1 MNVPMNN
8 TTPYFAHIDGLR
20 AVAVL
25 MVVFFHAF
33 PSLLPGG
40 FIGVDVFFV
49 ISGFLITK
57 IIIPDI
63 QQNKFSVW
71 TFFARR
77 TLRIFPALMLVLI
90 TGWCI
95 GWFALT
101 SNEYSKY
108 GKYMAGG
115 AVFLDNFM
123 FWRDAGYFD
132 SKHDTKPLLHLWS
145 LGVEEQFYLV
155 WPWLLLAFARTRYLI
170 QCTLLLVGLSFAYNI
185 YLSSTNPIG
194 DFYSPVTRFWELG
207 SGAVL
212 ALIMHQ
218 SGSNWKTLLSKNLT
232 LWLSMLGLI
241 VLFTGMFWIDSSV
254 AFPGYWSG
262 LPVLAT
268 LLLIVFGAGK
278 HWISG
283 GLQHPLMVH
292 IGLISFPVYL
302 WHWPLLSFARIF
314 NGSTP
319 SAWIRIEMVLL
330 AFVLAEMTYRFIEKP
345 IRQTP
350 PNRLKI
356 SALLLLMVG
365 AFALGHWVSIKHGL
379 SWRNHDKLKADPVT
393 MVVGAD
399 RDQLLRECL
408 LTEEERRKASYCLS
422 NQADP
427 QDPIWLVIGDSK
439 AEAIYYGL
447 VRESISKIRW
457 ILIGGTTPPH
467 PSPWA
472 EDAFRRWANDPQ
484 IAGFV
489 FASAWRGH
497 TATIEDTD
505 RPVKDPDAQ
514 KIDQW
519 FRQYES
525 VIAPLLSQKKQ
536 VVIFKDHPTL
546 PDPND
551 CIEGQMIQT
560 PVLASLLHR
569 HANPLCSQ
577 QLSDHLRWTSSF
589 DQMVVKLSD
598 KYPHLKI
605 FNPATDLCDVQT
617 DRCEIH
623 QGNKFLY
630 SYGDHLSDHSNSLL
644 AKKMNSFGY
653 FKP

>member
-1 MNVPMNN
+1 MIN
-8 TTPYFAHIDGLR
+8 TTHYFAHIDGLR
-20 AVAVL
+20 AIAVL

-57 IIIPDI
+57 IIIQDI
-63 QQNKFSVW
+63 HQKKFSVR

-77 TLRIFPALMLVLI
+77 TQRIFPALMLVLV

-155 WPWLLLAFARTRYLI
+155 WPWLLLAFARTKYLI
-170 QCTLLLVGLSFAYNI
+170 QCTLLLVVLSFAYNI
-185 YLSSTNPIG
+185 HLSNTNPVG

-218 SGSNWKTLLSKNLT
+218 SGSNYKTLLSQNRT
-232 LWLSMLGLI
+232 QWLSILGLAI
-241 VLFTGMFWIDSSV
+241 LLIGLLWIDSSV
-254 AFPGYWSG
+254 AFPGYWAA

-278 HWISG
+278 HWISR

-292 IGLISFPVYL
+292 IGLISFPLYL

-319 SAWIRIEMVLL
+319 SPWIRVEMLLL

-350 PNRLKI
+350 PSRLKI
-356 SALLLLMVG
+356 SSLLLLMMA

-379 SWRNHDKLKADPVT
+379 SWRNHEKLKADPVT

-399 RDQLLRECL
+399 RDQLLRDCL
-408 LTEEERRKASYCLS
+408 LTEEELHKASYCLS
-422 NQADP
+422 NAANP

-447 VRESISKIRW
+447 VRESPQNIRW
-457 ILIGGTTPPH
+457 VLIGGTTPLNQA
-467 PSPWA
+467 SWSA
-472 EDAFRRWANDPQ
+472 TAFARWSKDPQ
-484 IAGFV
+484 IAGVV

-497 TATIEDTD
+497 TPTIEDTD
-505 RPVKDPDAQ
+505 RPLKEPDATT
-514 KIDQW
+514 IDHW
-519 FRQYES
+519 LHRYGTA
-525 VIAPLLSQKKQ
+525 IALFKNNNKQ
-536 VVIFKDHPTL
+536 VIVLKDHPTL

-551 CIEGQMIQT
+551 CIEGQMVQI
-560 PVLASLLHR
+560 PVLSSLLHR

-577 QLSDHLRWTSSF
+577 KRSDHVRWTASF
-589 DQMVVKLSD
+589 DQLTAKLLNQH
-598 KYPHLKI
+598 PGLKV
-605 FNPATDLCDVQT
+605 FNPVDDLCDAQI

-623 QGNKFLY
+623 QENKFLY

-644 AKKMNSFGY
+644 AKKMYSAGY